1 MPSMPAAS
9 STSSW
14 RPEAGTPP
22 CRSVFPSTQ
31 LPWWPRATIYDDMI
45 RYALI
50 CDNAHEFESWFASS
64 AGFED
69 QVKRGFVTC
78 PVCNSAKVERAV
90 MAPNVARTDL
100 GPKAPQPA
108 VEVSAP
114 AAPTPAPVAL
124 MSEKEKAFRE
134 MVTALHRHVSE
145 NAEHVGKRF
154 ADEALKIHHGE
165 AEERAIYGEA
175 TPDDAQMLHEE
186 GVDFLPLPRLPG
198 SGN

>member
-1 MPSMPAAS
+1 
-9 STSSW
+9 
-14 RPEAGTPP
+14 
-22 CRSVFPSTQ
+22 
-31 LPWWPRATIYDDMI
+31 MI

-69 QVKRGFVTC
+69 QVRRGFVTC
-78 PVCNSAKVERAV
+78 PICNSAKVERAV

-100 GPKAPQPA
+100 GSKAPEPA
-108 VEVSAP
+108 AEASAP
-114 AAPTPAPVAL
+114 AAAAPAPVAL

-175 TPDDAQMLHEE
+175 KPEEARKLLEE
-186 GVDFLPLPRLPG
+186 GVPVMPLPFLPTRKA
-198 SGN
+198 N

>member
-1 MPSMPAAS
+1 
-9 STSSW
+9 
-14 RPEAGTPP
+14 
-22 CRSVFPSTQ
+22 
-31 LPWWPRATIYDDMI
+31 MI

-50 CDNAHEFESWFASS
+50 CDNAHDFESWFASS

-78 PVCNSAKVERAV
+78 PVCNSAKVARAV

-108 VEVSAP
+108 AEASAP
-114 AAPTPAPVAL
+114 AAAVPAPVAL

-145 NAEHVGKRF
+145 NAEHVGKSF

-175 TPDDAQMLHEE
+175 TPDDARMLHEE

>member
-1 MPSMPAAS
+1 
-9 STSSW
+9 
-14 RPEAGTPP
+14 
-22 CRSVFPSTQ
+22 
-31 LPWWPRATIYDDMI
+31 MI
-45 RYALI
+45 RYALT
-50 CDNAHEFESWFASS
+50 CDSAHEFESWFASS

-69 QVKRGFVTC
+69 QAKRGFVTC

-108 VEVSAP
+108 VEASAP
-114 AAPTPAPVAL
+114 AAPAPAPVAL

-175 TPDDAQMLHEE
+175 TPDDARLLHEE
-186 GVDFLPLPRLPG
+186 GVDFLPLPRLPS

>member
-1 MPSMPAAS
+1 
-9 STSSW
+9 
-14 RPEAGTPP
+14 
-22 CRSVFPSTQ
+22 
-31 LPWWPRATIYDDMI
+31 MI

-50 CDNAHEFESWFASS
+50 CDHAHEFESWFASS
-64 AGFED
+64 ASFEE
-69 QVKRGFVTC
+69 QAKRGFVTC

-100 GPKAPQPA
+100 GPKAPGPT
-108 VEVSAP
+108 VEASAP
-114 AAPTPAPVAL
+114 AAAAPAPVAL

-134 MVTALHRHVSE
+134 MVAALHQHVSE
-145 NAEHVGKRF
+145 NAEHVGQRF

-175 TPDDAQMLHEE
+175 TPDDARMLHEE
-186 GVDFLPLPRLPG
+186 GVEFLPLPRLPG

>member
-1 MPSMPAAS
+1 
-9 STSSW
+9 
-14 RPEAGTPP
+14 
-22 CRSVFPSTQ
+22 
-31 LPWWPRATIYDDMI
+31 MI

-50 CDNAHEFESWFASS
+50 CDHAHEFESWFASS

-78 PVCNSAKVERAV
+78 PVCDSAKIERAV
-90 MAPNVARTDL
+90 MAPNVARTDR
-100 GPKAPQPA
+100 GPKAPGPA
-108 VEVSAP
+108 AEAPAP
-114 AAPTPAPVAL
+114 AAAAPAPVAL
-124 MSEKEKAFRE
+124 MSEKEQAFRE

-145 NAEHVGKRF
+145 NAEHVGQRF

-175 TPDDAQMLHEE
+175 TPDDARMLHEE

>member
-1 MPSMPAAS
+1 
-9 STSSW
+9 
-14 RPEAGTPP
+14 
-22 CRSVFPSTQ
+22 
-31 LPWWPRATIYDDMI
+31 MI

-64 AGFED
+64 TGFEE

-78 PVCNSAKVERAV
+78 PVCDSAKVERAV
-90 MAPNVARTDL
+90 MAPRVARTDL
-100 GPKAPQPA
+100 GSKAPEPMAESAAPA
-108 VEVSAP
+108 VP
-114 AAPTPAPVAL
+114 APAPVAL
-124 MSEKEKAFRE
+124 MSEKEQAFRE

-165 AEERAIYGEA
+165 AQERPIYGEA
-175 TPDDAQMLHEE
+175 TPDDARMLHEE
-186 GVDFLPLPRLPG
+186 GIEFLPLPRLPG

>member
-1 MPSMPAAS
+1 
-9 STSSW
+9 
-14 RPEAGTPP
+14 
-22 CRSVFPSTQ
+22 
-31 LPWWPRATIYDDMI
+31 MI

-64 AGFED
+64 ASFED
-69 QVKRGFVTC
+69 QEKRGFVTC
-78 PVCNSAKVERAV
+78 PICNSAKVERAI

-100 GPKAPQPA
+100 GPKGLSPA
-108 VEVSAP
+108 AEAP
-114 AAPTPAPVAL
+114 APVAAAPAPVAL
-124 MSEKEKAFRE
+124 MSEKEKALRE
-134 MVTALHRHVSE
+134 MVAALHQQVSE

-175 TPDDAQMLHEE
+175 TPDDARMLHEE
-186 GVDFLPLPRLPG
+186 GVEFLPLPRLPG

>member
-1 MPSMPAAS
+1 
-9 STSSW
+9 
-14 RPEAGTPP
+14 
-22 CRSVFPSTQ
+22 
-31 LPWWPRATIYDDMI
+31 MI

-69 QVKRGFVTC
+69 QVRRGFVTC
-78 PVCNSAKVERAV
+78 PVCNSAKVERAI

-100 GPKAPQPA
+100 DPKAPGPGPGLA
-108 VEVSAP
+108 VEASAP
-114 AAPTPAPVAL
+114 AAAAPAPVAL
-124 MSEKEKAFRE
+124 MSEKEHAFRE

-175 TPDDAQMLHEE
+175 TPDDARMLHEE
-186 GVDFLPLPRLPG
+186 GVEFLPLPRLPG